1 MKNSTAPDTGRDT
14 VKLAVIRY
22 DIAAFIIGSIIG
34 SLYAILS
41 FIGGFRGL
49 TLLESGLIGIAGDVL
64 ITFLLLPLIE
74 YRYGPLQL
82 KGRVEVIL
90 VSLLTCLTFWPVVYS
105 LLV

>member
-1 MKNSTAPDTGRDT
+1 MEKSTTPETGRDT

-22 DIAAFIIGSIIG
+22 DIAAFIIGSVIG

-41 FIGGFRGL
+41 FMGGFRGL
-49 TLLESGLIGIAGDVL
+49 TLLESGLVGVAGDVL
-64 ITFLLLPLIE
+64 ITFLLLPLVE
-74 YRYGPLQL
+74 YKYGPLQL
-82 KGRVEVIL
+82 KGRIEVIL